1 MDIVPVRAELKDGFL
16 HLSIPISNGKVSKS
30 GKSLLVATTGGFQ
43 PVLGTPYS
51 INYNL
56 IKPFENQ

>member
-30 GKSLLVATTGGFQ
+30 GKSLLIATTGGFQ
-43 PVLGTPYS
+43 PVIELHTALA
-51 INYNL
+51 IT
-56 IKPFENQ
+56 